1 MSSRDVRVLSAAAAE
16 PYKAVVFGST
26 GAVGKEVVRALAES
40 EQCQSVVAVVRRLT
54 PVSEWRGDATK
65 SKTGGSDANFNKVEV
80 KRINYDT
87 LETSLPEEE
96 MRGKQIVF
104 YCLGTTRSDAGS
116 AANFKKVDFSYL
128 EGVCQLCRVAGVDHF
143 SLVSSQGA
151 SASSPLLYPKVKG
164 QCEQLVRSAG
174 YPHTSVWRPG
184 LLGRGSKARGV
195 EKMARFLVTPMPVET
210 LGRAMVMEAE
220 SKLGAPPNDE
230 AMVFSNK
237 DIKKMVENRSSLS
250 SP

>member
-1 MSSRDVRVLSAAAAE
+1 MSRRDVRVLSAAAAE

-54 PVSEWRGDATK
+54 PVSEWRGDAAK
-65 SKTGGSDANFNKVEV
+65 SKTSGSDANFNKVEV

-87 LETSLPEEE
+87 LETSLPEQE
-96 MRGKQIVF
+96 MRGKQVVF

-164 QCEQLVRSAG
+164 QCEKLVRSAG
-174 YPHTSVWRPG
+174 YPHTSIWRPG
-184 LLGRGSKARGV
+184 LLGRGSKAKGV
-195 EKMARFLVTPMPVET
+195 EKVARFLVTP
-210 LGRAMVMEAE
+210 G
-220 SKLGAPPNDE
+220 
-230 AMVFSNK
+230 
-237 DIKKMVENRSSLS
+237 
-250 SP
+250 

>member
-1 MSSRDVRVLSAAAAE
+1 MATREVRVLSAAAAE

-40 EQCQSVVAVVRRLT
+40 EQCQSVVAIVRRFT
-54 PVSEWRGDATK
+54 TVSEWRGDSSAGDK
-65 SKTGGSDANFNKVEV
+65 ANSAADFNKVEV
-80 KRINYDT
+80 KRINYET
-87 LETSLPEEE
+87 LETSLPEQQ
-96 MRGKQIVF
+96 MRGKQVVF

-116 AANFKKVDFSYL
+116 AANFKKVDLSYL

-151 SASSPLLYPKVKG
+151 SSSSPLLYPRVKG
-164 QCEQLVRSAG
+164 RCEQVIRSAG
-174 YPHTSVWRPG
+174 YPHTSIWRPG
-184 LLGRGSKARGV
+184 LLGRGDKARGV

-210 LGRAMVMEAE
+210 LGRAMVKEAE
-220 SKLGAPPNDE
+220 SKLGTEPREE

-237 DIKKMVENRSSLS
+237 DIKKIAER
-250 SP
+250 P

>member
-1 MSSRDVRVLSAAAAE
+1 MSRRDVRVLSAAAAE

-54 PVSEWRGDATK
+54 PVSEWRGDETK
-65 SKTGGSDANFNKVEV
+65 RKTGGSDANFNKVEV

-87 LETSLPEEE
+87 LETSLPEQE

-174 YPHTSVWRPG
+174 YPHTSIWRPG

-220 SKLGAPPNDE
+220 SKLGAPPNDQV
-230 AMVFSNK
+230 MVFSNK
-237 DIKKMVENRSSLS
+237 DIKKMMGNRSSLS

>member
-1 MSSRDVRVLSAAAAE
+1 MAARDVRVLSAAAAE

-54 PVSEWRGDATK
+54 PVSEWRGDAAK
-65 SKTGGSDANFNKVEV
+65 SKSSSSSSSSSSDANFNKVEV

-87 LETSLPEEE
+87 LETSLPEQE

-164 QCEQLVRSAG
+164 QCEQV
-174 YPHTSVWRPG
+174 
-184 LLGRGSKARGV
+184 
-195 EKMARFLVTPMPVET
+195 
-210 LGRAMVMEAE
+210 
-220 SKLGAPPNDE
+220 
-230 AMVFSNK
+230 
-237 DIKKMVENRSSLS
+237 
-250 SP
+250 